1 MGAEHQSVSTFEVND
16 HVARI
21 TLNRPEAM
29 NSLNPELRWEL
40 SQHWDE
46 VEANDDIWLA
56 VVTGAGE
63 RAFCAG
69 TDLKHRA
76 RERDADEAQRAHWR
90 KLAAETTSLI
100 ERWHFPK
107 PIIAR
112 VNGFALGGG
121 LEQALACDIIVA
133 AEHAEFGLPE
143 PRRGLIAGAAGVH
156 RLPRQIGLKPAM
168 GYMLTGRHIP
178 AARAYELGLV
188 NQVVPR
194 DRLDEA
200 VAEFVRNR
208 GGRVA
213 VPAMLRL
220 RRHFEE
226 MRRRVLAEAP
236 DDAEKA
242 TRLLVDRILR
252 APSETMRE
260 IATKPQYERPD
271 APGGVSWSTVEGA
284 LVRLFRLEDSDTPS
298 DRDGRAEDEENRKEG
313 SA

>member
-200 VAEFVRNR
+200 VAEWVADILRCAPLAVRATKEAAMRGLDHPLPQAYYTAYPANR
-208 GGRVA
+208 
-213 VPAMLRL
+213 RL
-220 RRHFEE
+220 ENSQD
-226 MRRRVLAEAP
+226 VLEGPRAF
-236 DDAEKA
+236 AEK
-242 TRLLVDRILR
+242 
-252 APSETMRE
+252 
-260 IATKPQYERPD
+260 RP
-271 APGGVSWSTVEGA
+271 PHWT
-284 LVRLFRLEDSDTPS
+284 
-298 DRDGRAEDEENRKEG
+298 GR
-313 SA
+313 